1 MARNLFFGV
10 LVHYCINLEVI
21 VLDIRVRCASTNRRC
36 TRFEG
41 VQMAWIA
48 SAYYSRINA
57 MMYWTQAVCEE
68 SKAMRQI
75 EMNGY
80 AEVLKQDEMQTIHKY
95 AIACYKKSCEV
106 VYGLE
111 VNKG

>member
-1 MARNLFFGV
+1 
-10 LVHYCINLEVI
+10 
-21 VLDIRVRCASTNRRC
+21 
-36 TRFEG
+36 
-41 VQMAWIA
+41 MAWIA

>member
-1 MARNLFFGV
+1 
-10 LVHYCINLEVI
+10 
-21 VLDIRVRCASTNRRC
+21 
-36 TRFEG
+36 
-41 VQMAWIA
+41 
-48 SAYYSRINA
+48 
-57 MMYWTQAVCEE
+57 
-68 SKAMRQI
+68 MRQI